1 MIATENCFSSQLENK
16 ESKLRLNIEIRT
28 TDDVTVISCTGR
40 IVYRDEAV
48 ELSEKIAGLLPST
61 RQLIIELSGV
71 EIIDS
76 AGLGELALMLTWAR
90 AMGCAI
96 KLAAPSDRV
105 QHLLELT
112 NLASV
117 FEIHPTLETALLG
130 FSEQP
135 V

>member
-1 MIATENCFSSQLENK
+1 MEIMIETANCWKTK
-16 ESKLRLNIEIRT
+16 ESKLRLNIEICT
-28 TDDVTVISCTGR
+28 TDYVTVVSCTGR

-48 ELSEKIAGLLPST
+48 ELSEKIAGLLPTT

-90 AMGCAI
+90 AMGCTI

-105 QHLLELT
+105 QHLFELT

-117 FEIHPTLETALLG
+117 FEIHPTLEAALPG
-130 FSEQP
+130 FREQP
-135 V
+135 A